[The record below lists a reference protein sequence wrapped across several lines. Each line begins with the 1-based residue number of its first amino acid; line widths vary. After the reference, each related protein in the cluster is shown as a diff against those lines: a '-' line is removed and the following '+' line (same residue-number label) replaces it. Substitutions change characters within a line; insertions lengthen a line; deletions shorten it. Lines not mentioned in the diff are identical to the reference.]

1 VALMRKSG
9 SFYVAEERL
18 VIRFPRMA
26 YAQIRLAVLPAN
38 PGVLST

>member
-9 SFYVAEERL
+9 SFYMAKERL

-26 YAQIRLAVLPAN
+26 YTQIRLVMLPAD